1 MIEGFSAYS
10 EEYVKDRVA
19 EQLNVAINRGKT
31 QTALA
36 QEIGVSPSAITKYLE
51 RSTKPTHDT
60 LVRIALVCG
69 TSVYY
74 LLTGLDVD
82 EGLLSAMER
91 AFEGIEPQGQAKLWE
106 ILFGIADIERRYRKN
121 S

>member
-1 MIEGFSAYS
+1 MIEGFSTYS

-19 EQLNVAINRGKT
+19 EQLNAAINRGKT
-31 QTALA
+31 QTELA
-36 QEIGVSPSAITKYLE
+36 QEIGVSPSMITKYLE
-51 RSTKPTHDT
+51 RSTRPTSDT

-74 LLTGLDVD
+74 LLTGLDID
-82 EGLLSAMER
+82 ESRLSAMER
-91 AFEGIEPQGQAKLWE
+91 VFEGIEPQGQAKLWE
-106 ILFGIADIERRYRKN
+106 MLFGIADIERRYQKI